1 MLESIPT
8 DGLEWRRS
16 SRCNGGTCVE
26 VAAWADLVYVRN
38 SADPKGSM
46 LVLSRARWADLI
58 ARVKERRGLEA

>member
-1 MLESIPT
+1 
-8 DGLEWRRS
+8 
-16 SRCNGGTCVE
+16 
-26 VAAWADLVYVRN
+26 VAAGPDLVYVRN

>member
-1 MLESIPT
+1 MLESIAR

-16 SRCNGGTCVE
+16 SRCNGGACVE
-26 VAAWADLVYVRN
+26 VAAGPDLVYVRN